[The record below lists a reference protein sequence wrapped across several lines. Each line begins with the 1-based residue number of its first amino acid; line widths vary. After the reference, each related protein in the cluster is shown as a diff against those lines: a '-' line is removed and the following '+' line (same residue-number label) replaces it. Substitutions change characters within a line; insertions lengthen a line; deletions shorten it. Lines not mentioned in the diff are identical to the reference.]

1 MGFKSSKKSNRTGIN
16 ASTISGKTEY
26 YSAKAAGSQ
35 YVNIGA
41 TGGTKSIIPDGSGGV
56 YTLHTFTSPGQS
68 FTVTSGSG
76 DIRYLVVAGGGGGGG
91 RYMGGGGG
99 AGGFLTGTT
108 PITVGQSF
116 VITVGTGGAGGNG
129 GSTQGSDGG
138 DSSIGSLV
146 VATGG
151 GGGGSDTPP
160 TYSGRPGGSGGGSS
174 GYATTSP
181 YRGAGTAGQGNRGGN
196 GNAYGAVYDDKEFG

>member
-1 MGFKSSKKSNRTGIN
+1 MGFKSSNKGKRTGIN

-41 TGGTKSIIPDGSGGV
+41 TGGTKSLIPDGSGGQ

-99 AGGFLTGTT
+99 A
-108 PITVGQSF
+108 V
-116 VITVGTGGAGGNG
+116 
-129 GSTQGSDGG
+129 
-138 DSSIGSLV
+138 DS
-146 VATGG
+146 
-151 GGGGSDTPP
+151 
-160 TYSGRPGGSGGGSS
+160 
-174 GYATTSP
+174 
-181 YRGAGTAGQGNRGGN
+181 
-196 GNAYGAVYDDKEFG
+196 